1 MRMVLDHCS
10 NCDSM
15 HRSNYL
21 YKQFRYHFSLKWSF
35 VYSRYKINK
44 FFSIINLN
52 ATKSFF
58 DGLLFFILTH
68 LTHLTHY
75 NSLLVRNKW
84 GRSEIMINYNDM

>member
-44 FFSIINLN
+44 FLGIINLN

-58 DGLLFFILTH
+58 DYLLLFI
-68 LTHLTHY
+68 
-75 NSLLVRNKW
+75 
-84 GRSEIMINYNDM
+84 